1 VVAGRLTEDERPRVG
16 SAEILHVD
24 LDAFYVGVEQRR
36 NPVLVGKP
44 VVVGGGVVLSASY
57 EARQYGVQSAMPLRR
72 ARELCPRLVV
82 VSGEF
87 GDYASASDEV
97 FEVCERFTPLIEQM
111 SIDEAFL
118 DVSGA
123 HTLFGSTAQI
133 ASAIRSAVREE
144 TGLVVSIGGA
154 RTKFL
159 AKVASRVAKPDGLI
173 VVEPERETD
182 FLHGLTVDYLWG
194 VGPTTQA
201 KLAELGIH
209 TVADLATTSEVV
221 LARRLGAGSAA
232 HLHALAWNRDPRR
245 VTPRRRARSVGAQ
258 SAFARDCKDEDVFR
272 RVLANLADR
281 VGRRLRRK
289 QRAAR
294 TITLRIRYSDFRSI
308 TRSRTLRAATSST
321 SALYGVA
328 LDLLRR
334 TWSPDDVGIGLLGI
348 RSSNIEHS
356 PHVQL
361 EFDFGAGDDHE
372 LFRAGTRAAAIQDAL
387 DQQVDE
393 LREKFGPDAVGFAS
407 ALLQGR
413 RDSPVP
419 VVLSELMEADR
430 PQPERSSVA
439 QAPEPPSD
447 S

>member
-1 VVAGRLTEDERPRVG
+1 V
-16 SAEILHVD
+16 LHVD

-36 NPVLVGKP
+36 NPALVGKP
-44 VVVGGGVVLSASY
+44 VAVGGGVVLSASY
-57 EARQYGVQSAMPLRR
+57 EARSFGVRSAMSLRK
-72 ARELCPRLVV
+72 ARELCPKLIV

-87 GDYASASDEV
+87 ADYSTASDEV
-97 FEVCERFTPLIEQM
+97 FEVCGKFTPLIEQM

-123 HTLFGSTAQI
+123 HTLFGTTAQI
-133 ASAIRSAVREE
+133 ATALRAAVLAE
-144 TGLVVSIGGA
+144 TRLVVSIGAA

-173 VVEPERETD
+173 VVEPDRETV

-194 VGPTTQA
+194 VGPVTQS
-201 KLAELGIH
+201 KLAELGIF
-209 TVADLATTSEVV
+209 TVADLAGTPEEV
-221 LARRLGAGSAA
+221 LARRLGRGGAA

-258 SAFARDCKDEDVFR
+258 SAFGGDCTDETTFR

-289 QRAAR
+289 HRAAR
-294 TITLRIRYSDFRSI
+294 TLTLRIRYSDLRAI
-308 TRSRTLRAATSST
+308 TRSRTLRSATSST
-321 SALYGVA
+321 SAIYAVA
-328 LDLLRR
+328 LDLLHR
-334 TWSPDDVGIGLLGI
+334 TWSEGAEGIGLLGI
-348 RSSNIEHS
+348 TASNIEYS

-361 EFDFGAGDDHE
+361 ELDIGDGDDAE
-372 LFRAGTRAAAIQDAL
+372 LLRAGTHSAALHDAL
-387 DQQVDE
+387 DHQVDE
-393 LREKFGPDAVGFAS
+393 LREKFGSDAVGFAS

-419 VVLSELMEADR
+419 VSLSELMEADR
-430 PQPERSSVA
+430 PQRNGDSSRDT
-439 QAPEPPSD
+439 PPMAEDPPD